1 MMKKFILIVLL
12 IWSYTEVAAQYSIE
26 IAPHKPKKIDARLI
40 DGSKTT
46 DNYLMNLPLTFSITD
61 KNVLIIMMGDDAS
74 LNYERS
80 VWLFSKEIG
89 LAELQKKDRNVGA
102 SKPFKNQNKTLNRFL
117 SYHDKIRLFR
127 PFEDGYEVVK
137 KNAKP
142 VFLEITN
149 PSSTSSETFLFALQ
163 FYVTQPDANYPA
175 SFIAKCKPIQ
185 IELTIKK

>member
-12 IWSYTEVAAQYSIE
+12 IWSCSEAAAQYSIE
-26 IAPHKPKKIDARLI
+26 IAPHKPKKIEARLI

-46 DNYLMNLPLTFSITD
+46 DNYLMNLPLTFSLTD

-80 VWLFSKEIG
+80 VWLFSKDIG
-89 LAELQKKDRNVGA
+89 FAELQKKDRNVGA
-102 SKPFKNQNKTLNRFL
+102 SKSFKNQNKTLNRFL
-117 SYHDKIRLFR
+117 PYHEKIRLFR
-127 PFEDGYEVVK
+127 PFEDGYEVIK
-137 KNAKP
+137 KNVKP
-142 VFLEITN
+142 ILLEITT
-149 PSSTSSETFLFALQ
+149 SSSSSETFLFALQ

>member
-1 MMKKFILIVLL
+1 MIKKTILLALL
-12 IWSYTEVAAQYSIE
+12 CWSGLAVSAQYSIE
-26 IAPHKPKKIDARLI
+26 IAPHKPARIDARLS
-40 DGSKTT
+40 DGDKAR
-46 DNYLMNLPLTFSITD
+46 DNYLLNLPLTFSITD
-61 KNVLIIMMGDDAS
+61 KNVLVVMMGDDAS

-80 VWLFSKEIG
+80 VWLFSKDM
-89 LAELQKKDRNVGA
+89 AFADLQKKDRNVGA
-102 SKPFKNQNKTLNRFL
+102 AKPFVKQNRTLNRFL

-142 VFLEITN
+142 LFLEIMNLSNAT
-149 PSSTSSETFLFALQ
+149 ETFLFALQ

-175 SFIAKCKPIQ
+175 AFIAKCKPIQ

>member
-1 MMKKFILIVLL
+1 MIKKFILLVLL
-12 IWSYTEVAAQYSIE
+12 LWSCVAVTAQYNIE
-26 IAPHKPKKIDARLI
+26 IAPHKPKRIDARLC
-40 DGSKTT
+40 DDSKTK

-80 VWLFSKEIG
+80 VWLFSKDMG
-89 LAELQKKDRNVGA
+89 FSELQKKDRNVSA

-117 SYHDKIRLFR
+117 PYHEKIRLFR

-142 VFLEITN
+142 VFLEIVN
-149 PSSTSSETFLFALQ
+149 ASASEKLLFALQ
-163 FYVTQPDANYPA
+163 FYVAQADVNFPA